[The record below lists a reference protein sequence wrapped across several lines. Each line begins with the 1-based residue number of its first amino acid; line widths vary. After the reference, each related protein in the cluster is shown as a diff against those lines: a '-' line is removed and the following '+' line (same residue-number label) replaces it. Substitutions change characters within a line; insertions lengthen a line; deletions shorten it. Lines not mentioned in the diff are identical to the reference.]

1 MICPNAINYFFCQFN
16 NETIFIIIYV
26 IAHADR
32 EAEHNFNF
40 KHSFLS
46 EFNSASEQA
55 GKLELG
61 KNKTVICFYKKNQVR
76 ILYFMTCIVVFFKS

>member
-1 MICPNAINYFFCQFN
+1 MYSFV
-16 NETIFIIIYV
+16 YV
-26 IAHADR
+26 IAHANKSS
-32 EAEHNFNF
+32 EHNSNY

-61 KNKTVICFYKKNQVR
+61 KNKTVICFYTNNQV
-76 ILYFMTCIVVFFKS
+76 CIKCSINYKVVYC

>member
-1 MICPNAINYFFCQFN
+1 MNRVTFFNFQLIKFSLHIVN
-16 NETIFIIIYV
+16 LSTFIFV
-26 IAHADR
+26 LAHANKSS
-32 EAEHNFNF
+32 EQNFNF

-61 KNKTVICFYKKNQVR
+61 KNKTVICFFTNNQVR
-76 ILYFMTCIVVFFKS
+76 I

>member
-1 MICPNAINYFFCQFN
+1 V
-16 NETIFIIIYV
+16 TIYV
-26 IAHADR
+26 IYSNLILGIIDKIIKLKNVNLIMFIYIIAHANKSS
-32 EAEHNFNF
+32 EHNFNF

-61 KNKTVICFYKKNQVR
+61 KNKTVICFYTNNQV
-76 ILYFMTCIVVFFKS
+76 CI